1 MATESFL
8 PNHYDDGL
16 EELLQ
21 NSLQEKSGAVRAVAR
36 QPILDQRSRVFG
48 YELLF
53 WNGVETVF
61 GPASELAVQAMLGNA
76 LIVGVEQLACGPDG
90 YRGARG
96 LRFLIR
102 FSESVQRPE
111 GSGVPVCP

>member
-1 MATESFL
+1 MATESFS

-76 LIVGVEQLACGPDG
+76 LIVGVEQLACGKLAFVHCTADS
-90 YRGARG
+90 
-96 LRFLIR
+96 LDEEWIR
-102 FSESVQRPE
+102 ALNPT
-111 GSGVPVCP
+111 